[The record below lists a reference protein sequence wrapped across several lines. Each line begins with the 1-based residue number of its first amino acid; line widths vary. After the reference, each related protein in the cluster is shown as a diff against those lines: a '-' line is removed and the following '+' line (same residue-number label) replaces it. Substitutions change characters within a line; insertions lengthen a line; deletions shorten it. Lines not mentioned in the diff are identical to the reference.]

1 MIDAAARALDIA
13 CVALA
18 LPVVVT
24 SGYLAALAAA
34 ARRTTAPARAVP
46 RLRFDVV
53 VPAHD
58 EEGTIAETVRSLL
71 GVEYPRALYRVLV
84 VADNCGDRTAE
95 VAEAAGA
102 RVLVRRDAVRRGKGH
117 ALAYAFER
125 VLADGFAD
133 AVVVVDADSVVDP
146 NLLGAFGAR
155 FASGARAVQAR
166 YGVRNPASSWRTSL
180 MTLALGL
187 FHVERSMA
195 RERLGLSCGLRGNGM
210 GFTCELLREAPHQ
223 ACSIVE
229 DMEYG
234 VALALAGHRVQYVD
248 EAQVLGEMPSSATAA
263 RSQRRRWEG
272 GRAALARRQ
281 LPRLLGLAVKR
292 RDPLLLD
299 LAMDLIVPP
308 LSYLALACLVGTVWS
323 GLAFSYGIGGRSAFV
338 LWTASAACLLIYVAR
353 GWALSGVG
361 ARGIVDLAR
370 APFYLLWKVSMLF
383 ERAQPAK
390 EEWVRTS
397 REARP

>member
-1 MIDAAARALDIA
+1 VIDAAARALDVA
-13 CVALA
+13 CALLA
-18 LPVVVT
+18 LPFVVV
-24 SGYLAALAAA
+24 SGYLAALAVL
-34 ARRTTAPARAVP
+34 ARRTAPPAPAPP

-58 EEGTIAETVRSLL
+58 EEHTIVETVRSLL
-71 GVEYPRALYRVLV
+71 SVEYPRRLYRVLV
-84 VADNCGDRTAE
+84 VADNCRDRTAE
-95 VAEAAGA
+95 AAEAAGA
-102 RVLVRRDAVRRGKGH
+102 RVLVRRDVARRGKGH

-155 FASGARAVQAR
+155 FAAGARAVQAR

-187 FHVERSMA
+187 FHVERSIA
-195 RERLGLSCGLRGNGM
+195 RERLRLSCGLRGNGM
-210 GFTCELLREAPHQ
+210 GFACELLREAPHR

-234 VALALAGHRVQYVD
+234 VALGLAGHRVQYVD
-248 EAQVLGEMPSSATAA
+248 EAQVLGEMPSSGAAA

-272 GRAALARRQ
+272 GRFALARTQ
-281 LPRLLGLAVKR
+281 LPGLLAVAVQR

-308 LSYLALACLVGTVWS
+308 LSYLALACLAGTVWS
-323 GLAFSYGIGGRSAFV
+323 GLALSYGIGGRPAFL
-338 LWTASAACLLIYVAR
+338 LWGASTACLLIYVAR

-361 ARGIVDLAR
+361 ARGFVDLAR

-383 ERAQPAK
+383 ERARPADD
-390 EEWVRTS
+390 EWVRTS

>member
-1 MIDAAARALDIA
+1 MIDAAARTLDLA
-13 CVALA
+13 CVLLA

-34 ARRTTAPARAVP
+34 ARRTTPPPVAR
-46 RLRFDVV
+46 RLRFDIV

-58 EEGTIAETVRSLL
+58 EEATIAETVRSLL

-95 VAEAAGA
+95 VAETAGA
-102 RVLVRRDAVRRGKGH
+102 RVLVRRDAGRRGKGH
-117 ALAYAFER
+117 ALAYAFAR
-125 VLADGFAD
+125 VLAEGFAD
-133 AVVVVDADSVVDP
+133 AVVVVDADSVVGP

-155 FASGARAVQAR
+155 FASGAHAVQAR
-166 YGVRNPASSWRTSL
+166 YGVRNPAASWRTSL

-195 RERLGLSCGLRGNGM
+195 RERLRLSCGLRGNGM
-210 GFTCELLREAPHQ
+210 GFTCALLREAPHR

-234 VALALAGHRVQYVD
+234 MALGLAGHRVHYVD
-248 EAQVLGEMPSSATAA
+248 EVQVLGEMPSSATAA

-272 GRAALARRQ
+272 GRFALARTHV
-281 LPRLLGLAVKR
+281 PRLLGLAVKR

-308 LSYLALACLVGTVWS
+308 LSYLALASLVGAVWS

-338 LWTASAACLLIYVAR
+338 LWATSAACLLVYVGR

-361 ARGIVDLAR
+361 ARGFVDLAR

>member
-1 MIDAAARALDIA
+1 VIDAAARALDVA
-13 CVALA
+13 CTLLA

-24 SGYLAALAAA
+24 SGYLAALAAV
-34 ARRTTAPARAVP
+34 ARRSAPPAPAAP

-58 EEGTIAETVRSLL
+58 EETTITETVRSLL
-71 GVEYPRALYRVLV
+71 GMEYPRELYRVLV
-84 VADNCGDRTAE
+84 VADNCDDRTAE
-95 VAEAAGA
+95 VAAAAGA
-102 RVLVRRDAVRRGKGH
+102 CVLVRRDAARGKGH

-133 AVVVVDADSVVDP
+133 AVVVVDADSVVDR
-146 NLLGAFGAR
+146 NLLSAFGAR
-155 FASGARAVQAR
+155 FTAGARAVQAR
-166 YGVRNPASSWRTSL
+166 YGVRNPAASWRTSL
-180 MTLALGL
+180 MALALGL

-210 GFTCELLREAPHQ
+210 GFTCELLREAPHR

-234 VALALAGHRVQYVD
+234 VALGLAGHRVQYVD
-248 EAQVLGEMPSSATAA
+248 EARVLGEMPSSAGAA

-272 GRAALARRQ
+272 GRLALARTHLR
-281 LPRLLGLAVKR
+281 PLLALAVKR
-292 RDPLLLD
+292 RDPVLLD

-308 LSYLALACLVGTVWS
+308 LSYLALACLAGTVWS
-323 GLAFSYGIGGRSAFV
+323 GLAFRYGIGGRPAFW
-338 LWTASAACLLIYVAR
+338 LWAASAAGLLVYVAR
-353 GWALSGVG
+353 GWAVSGVG
-361 ARGIVDLAR
+361 ARGGVDLAR
-370 APFYLLWKVSMLF
+370 APFYLVWKVALLF
-383 ERAQPAK
+383 DRAQPAR